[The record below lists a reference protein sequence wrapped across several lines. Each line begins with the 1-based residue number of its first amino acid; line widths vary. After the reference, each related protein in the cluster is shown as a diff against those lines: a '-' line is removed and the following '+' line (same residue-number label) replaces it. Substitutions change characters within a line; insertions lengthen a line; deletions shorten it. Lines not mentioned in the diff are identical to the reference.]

1 MAHSYTVRMPD
12 GKEYGPADHEALRAW
27 QAEGRIGP
35 DTLVWR
41 EGESDWRPLSQVL
54 ETGDVHTDLVVE
66 ETVTVAARPSPS
78 AAFDPAPAHAPE
90 AAASAEVGKA
100 LERTAKQ
107 PAVRPRP
114 AAGPVRTARRPRPSP
129 WRIVVPLVLLAAV
142 LGGALLW
149 WKLSQPARDR
159 QRAEAEIRRY
169 ALPDRAFAEEA
180 LGLRVEAPPGWILLR
195 PDNPLFHAPEARLRL
210 AQPALSAFARLS
222 TQRRPRGAPSLDA
235 ALDWALADWRLL
247 TPGLQEEGRSD
258 ASVSGTPARK
268 AAVTWSADGQ
278 EMRGTA
284 AVWRDGWNECA
295 LLAWGPAANA
305 PALNTATD
313 ALVSHV
319 RMAGTAA
326 AKIRA
331 AADAVAPEAP
341 ELSRASVE
349 AIVESRLAAGEPTD
363 DLPQA
368 SIRVV
373 SRGLRALS
381 SVESQEMGQIYAQV
395 YKPLKE
401 KERARLAA
409 WLSQVRAGAAVAP
422 EEGQAMRQALR
433 DGFLALPED
442 IRARL
447 QVLNEKAVTAALA
460 QP

>member
-12 GKEYGPADHEALRAW
+12 GKEYGPADLEALRAW

-54 ETGDVHTDLVVE
+54 ETGGVRTELVIE
-66 ETVTVAARPSPS
+66 ETVTVAPRPSP
-78 AAFDPAPAHAPE
+78 APAPE
-90 AAASAEVGKA
+90 AAASAEAGKV

-235 ALDWALADWRLL
+235 ALDRALADWRLL

-409 WLSQVRAGAAVAP
+409 WLSRVRAGAAVAP